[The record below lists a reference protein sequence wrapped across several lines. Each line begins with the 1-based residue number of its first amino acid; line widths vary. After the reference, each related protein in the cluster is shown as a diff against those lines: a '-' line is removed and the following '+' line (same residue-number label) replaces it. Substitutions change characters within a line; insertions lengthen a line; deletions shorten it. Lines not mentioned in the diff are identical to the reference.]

1 MTNPKFDKLFQDKL
15 NDLQCEYKSDYWNG
29 MKNVINSSSL
39 STVASSATK
48 AASSSMSTLTIA
60 TISTVGVAIIAAALY
75 FFNTNKSTDD
85 NEIIIVEE
93 QLNIENSNQANN
105 NNTIKLKITQNN
117 NIETNIETI
126 ITTEKII
133 NTNNTN
139 TLNNNS
145 NPNPNITKAS
155 KQFAVEET
163 DLFTEP
169 NINLINTDIT
179 TNCNEIID
187 IDDIVI
193 DELDDYTINII
204 DITEADVKEEIIPI
218 TSESMDNYSEINRRK
233 HAASKIDIGKEEIKV
248 DNSEVKNV
256 KPMRKPTGKIFKRR
270 GGLFKRS
277 KKK

>member
-15 NDLQCEYKSDYWNG
+15 NDLQCEYKSDYWKD

-39 STVASSATK
+39 STVASSATR

-93 QLNIENSNQANN
+93 HLNIENNSQANN
-105 NNTIKLKITQNN
+105 SNTKKIEISQNN
-117 NIETNIETI
+117 NIETNIETTI
-126 ITTEKII
+126 ATEEII

-145 NPNPNITKAS
+145 NPNITKAS

-193 DELDDYTINII
+193 DELDDYTINNL

-218 TSESMDNYSEINRRK
+218 TSESMTNYSAINKRK
-233 HAASKIDIGKEEIKV
+233 HAASKIDISKEEIKV